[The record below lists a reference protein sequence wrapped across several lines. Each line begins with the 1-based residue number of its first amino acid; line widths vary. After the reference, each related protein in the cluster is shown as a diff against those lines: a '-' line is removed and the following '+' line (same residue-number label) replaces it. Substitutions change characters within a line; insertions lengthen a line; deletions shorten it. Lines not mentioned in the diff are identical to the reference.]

1 MALLEKG
8 MALMMWWAIS
18 GFLSY
23 GAVPLLL
30 PIFAGQLRKNY
41 LGEAVPTGL
50 GVAFVLPSA
59 LVMVAR
65 SGTEEY
71 ATLFAL
77 VLLSFAL
84 LGLMDDAYGEHSR
97 KGFRGHLG
105 SRNASTGALK
115 AWGGMAAS
123 LAIVWQLSTDWFQLL
138 LNGAIIALLA
148 NLLNLLDLRP
158 GRAGKTFLILGFVFF
173 LLEPQVL
180 GPLFGLLWAVG
191 GFLSWDLRRVV
202 MMGDVGSNSL
212 GAVLGLA
219 SVILFPL
226 HGKVILV
233 LILVV
238 LNALSEKVSFSRV
251 IESNRFLRCL
261 DQLGR

>member
-18 GFLSY
+18 GILAF

-30 PIFAGQLRKNY
+30 PIFMGQLKQNY
-41 LGEAVPTGL
+41 LGEAVPNSL
-50 GVAFVLPSA
+50 GIAFVLPSA
-59 LVMVAR
+59 LVMIAR
-65 SGTEEY
+65 SGTEAY
-71 ATLFAL
+71 ASMFSFVIVFFAM
-77 VLLSFAL
+77 
-84 LGLMDDAYGEHSR
+84 LGLIDDAYGEQSR

-105 SRNASTGALK
+105 FRNVSTGTLK

-123 LAIVWQLSTDWFQLL
+123 LAVVWQLSDGWFQLVL
-138 LNGAIIALLA
+138 HGTIIALMA
-148 NLLNLLDLRP
+148 NFLNLLDLRP
-158 GRAGKTFLILGFVFF
+158 GRAGKTFLFLGFIFF
-173 LLEPQVL
+173 LLKPQVL

-191 GFLSWDLRRVV
+191 GFLPWDLRRVV

-212 GAVLGLA
+212 GAALGLTC
-219 SVILFPL
+219 VIVFPL
-226 HGKVILV
+226 YSKVILA

-238 LNALSEKVSFSRV
+238 LNALSEKLSFSKV
-251 IESNRFLRCL
+251 IESNRFLRYL